1 MEITNDGSAL
11 DQRARRAAKRRGWV
25 AVRRRWRR
33 GSSDNL
39 GGFQLLNPIT
49 NGIVGGVRFDMSAQ
63 DVVDYCTE
71 E

>member
-1 MEITNDGSAL
+1 MTDPRSING
-11 DQRARRAAKRRGWV
+11 RGGRRSGGAGWLSV
-25 AVRRRWRR
+25 AGGGR